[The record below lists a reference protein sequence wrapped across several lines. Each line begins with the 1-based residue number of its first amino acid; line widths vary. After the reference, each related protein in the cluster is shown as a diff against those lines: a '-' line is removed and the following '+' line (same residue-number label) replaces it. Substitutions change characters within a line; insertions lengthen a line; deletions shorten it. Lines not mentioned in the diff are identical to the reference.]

1 MEPRIALKRLDLEIE
16 SDGPYKT
23 LAILTRATVR
33 LLRFL
38 RTTDDLTK
46 FQGAGEE
53 PESRKAKSPAYMTCE
68 NLNKSEG
75 VYKNTHRIKEK
86 AFNSLWRVLGGL
98 ETRFRNEP
106 SVQSLRVWLMSR
118 VRT

>member
-53 PESRKAKSPAYMTCE
+53 PESRKARSPAYMTCE

-75 VYKNTHRIKEK
+75 VYKNTHRINERAFNK
-86 AFNSLWRVLGGL
+86 AFGEFLEVSKQDL
-98 ETRFRNEP
+98 ET
-106 SVQSLRVWLMSR
+106 SLRCNL
-118 VRT
+118 